1 MVSFLSKV
9 ANYYVRD
16 PRQQARQSS
25 PYYNS
30 YYSAPTSSGYVYNPN
45 AMNPYNPSVGVPGY
59 ASVSRRVPVNN
70 SFLPSIGGYGSSS
83 YSVPGLGSSGYS
95 DTGILSS
102 NNPVSNLLNPI
113 LGNTALTRLANNNLP
128 AGADY
133 STLYNGYDNSYNSS
147 SFNDNEESRVMISD
161 PSGKL
166 IAGAITAP
174 LADTSGVIFPYTP
187 AISIAHRAN
196 YDSDQL
202 VHTNYDHLYYK
213 NSNVDSISLQSKF
226 TANTPDEAAYVL
238 AALHFFRS
246 ATKMFYGQDG
256 LAGTPPPVLRL
267 DGYGKLM
274 MDHLPVVCTSFD
286 YSFPEDVDYIS
297 ANNNIPTGPASS
309 GGMTSARQ
317 QEIAYT
323 NATGS
328 GTSSVNKVPSMMQFN
343 LTFKLVYSRQNLSTK
358 FGLEKFAS
366 GQLLTNSKP
375 GSGGPGG
382 YI

>member
-16 PRQQARQSS
+16 PRVQGQQSS
-25 PYYNS
+25 PFYDS
-30 YYSAPTSSGYVYNPN
+30 YYGGSTSPGYVYNPN
-45 AMNPYNPSVGVPGY
+45 ALDPNNPSVGVPAN
-59 ASVSRRVPVNN
+59 ASVSRRVPANN
-70 SFLPSIGGYGSSS
+70 SFLPSVGGYGNGSFSI
-83 YSVPGLGSSGYS
+83 PGLSNFTGYS
-95 DTGILSS
+95 DTGILGAS
-102 NNPVSNLLNPI
+102 NPISKLLNPI
-113 LGNTALTRLANNNLP
+113 LGDTALTRLANNNLP

-133 STLYNGYDNSYNSS
+133 STLYNPSDGYSNI
-147 SFNDNEESRVMISD
+147 SFNDGEESRVMVSD

-166 IAGAITAP
+166 ISGSITAP

-187 AISIAHRAN
+187 TISIAHRAN

-213 NSNVDSISLQSKF
+213 NSNVDSIGLQTKF

-246 ATKMFYGQDG
+246 ATKMFYGQDSI
-256 LAGTPPPVLRL
+256 AGTPPPVLRL
-267 DGYGKLM
+267 DGYGHQML
-274 MDHLPVVCTSFD
+274 DHLPVVCTSFD

-297 ANNNIPTGPASS
+297 ANSITSS
-309 GGMTSARQ
+309 
-317 QEIAYT
+317 
-323 NATGS
+323 GS
-328 GTSSVNKVPSMMQFN
+328 GTGGVNKVPTMMNFN
-343 LTFKLVYSRQNLSTK
+343 LTFKLVYSRQNLSTQ
-358 FGLEKFAS
+358 FGLERFAS

-375 GSGGPGG
+375 GQGGPGG